1 MDAGMYYVAQSFA
14 DAMPPEESLKFVE
27 AGMNLAGFNDPDP
40 HLKELLRQ
48 LAYHEISYAEY
59 DMATTQY
66 ILGQS

>member
-1 MDAGMYYVAQSFA
+1 MAATARQATYDTTEKTPA
-14 DAMPPEESLKFVE
+14 ESLKFIE